1 MATRDYDEF
10 VMMLHELIG
19 MRGHYSGEEY
29 QLVEIIDHSTQGKYN
44 KGPSIVL
51 KPASPETVIQDSMFG
66 EARRNV
72 EPTFTISAL
81 SEVKHEQLHPS
92 FAEFV
97 GPEIQRMLE
106 ASIHHTSN

>member
-1 MATRDYDEF
+1 MTSIDYAEF

-29 QLVEIIDHSTQGKYN
+29 QLVEIIDHTEVCHKE
-44 KGPSIVL
+44 KGPAIVL
-51 KPASPETVIQDSMFG
+51 KPAQANTVIQDSMFG

-72 EPTFTISAL
+72 EPTFTICAL
-81 SEVKHEQLHPS
+81 SELKQSELHPS

-97 GPEIQRMLE
+97 GPEIKRMLE
-106 ASIHHTSN
+106 ASIHN

>member
-1 MATRDYDEF
+1 MTTPHYDEL

-19 MRGHYSGEEY
+19 MHGHYSGEEF
-29 QLVEIIDHSTQGKYN
+29 QLVEIIDHSTQGCKN

-51 KPASPETVIQDSMFG
+51 KPSSATSVIQDSMFG

-81 SEVKHEQLHPS
+81 SEIKQEQLHPS

-97 GPEIQRMLE
+97 GPEIKRMLE
-106 ASIHHTSN
+106 GSIHS